1 MRFSR
6 TFGFRIVFCFSLL
19 IIAIIINTAISH
31 RIVVKIRDKHQEVT
45 EILNPSIRALSEF
58 RSIVLQTK
66 DHLQLWEFSG
76 RDTNSPR
83 LNDVRSLL
91 QTKMPE
97 AHQQIS
103 DLSSRWNQED
113 REAYETFYI
122 FINDSLLTHISGF
135 ISSLSYAGEAD
146 SLFMPSSLPLLLN
159 SYQFTDIQ
167 LLDLIRKFDQEA
179 REANQVIQSTYSTS
193 GRIIL
198 INGIVIALA
207 AILIAILLFYSIS
220 IPIKKYRNTISSM
233 GRGIIPEEKFREGT
247 DELGRIGS
255 ALNSLIQ
262 GLKNLTTF
270 SEDMGKGNFKSDFKP
285 LSEGDTL
292 GNSLIQLRENLRTAT
307 IEEEKRKREDERRN
321 WSSQGIARFSEILR
335 EHTNDL
341 DKLASKLISE
351 LVKYLGAQVGGLFL
365 IRSGDKDEK
374 EIYLV
379 ASYAYD
385 RIKHLQKTI
394 QVGEGLVGRCVQE
407 GNTIFLTDIPE
418 DYIRIKSGLG
428 EDNPRCLL
436 IVPLRLNEEITGVIE
451 IATLEV
457 FEEFQIEFIE
467 RIGTSIASSISAAFA
482 EELKKAK
489 T

>member
-1 MRFSR
+1 MRFPR
-6 TFGFRIVFCFSLL
+6 TFGFRIAFGFSLL
-19 IIAIIINTAISH
+19 IIAIIINTVISR
-31 RIVVKIRDKHQEVT
+31 RIVFKILETQQEAT

-66 DHLQLWEFSG
+66 DDLQSWEFSG
-76 RDTNSPR
+76 RDTDSPA

-91 QTKMPE
+91 QTKMPDTHE
-97 AHQQIS
+97 QIS
-103 DLSSRWNQED
+103 DLSSEWDQGD
-113 REAYETFYI
+113 REIYENLYT

-135 ISSLSYAGEAD
+135 ISSLYQMSDAD
-146 SLFMPSSLPLLLN
+146 SLITRSSLSLLLD
-159 SYQFTDIQ
+159 SYRFTDVQ
-167 LLDLIRKFDQEA
+167 LLDLIRKFEQEA
-179 REANQVIQSTYSTS
+179 QEADQTIQATYSTS
-193 GRIIL
+193 RNIIL
-198 INGIVIALA
+198 INGIIIALA
-207 AILIAILLFYSIS
+207 AILIAILLFYSIFN
-220 IPIKKYRNTISSM
+220 PIKKYRNTISSM
-233 GRGIIPEEKFREGT
+233 GRGILPEEKFREGT

-270 SEDMGKGNFKSDFKP
+270 SEEMGKGNFKSGFKP
-285 LSEGDTL
+285 LSDGDIL
-292 GNSLIQLRENLRTAT
+292 GNSLIQLRENLRTAA
-307 IEEEKRKREDERRN
+307 IEEEKRKREDQRRN
-321 WSSQGIARFSEILR
+321 WSNQGIARFSEILR
-335 EHTNDL
+335 EHTDDL

-351 LVKYLGAQVGGLFL
+351 LVKYLGAKVGGLFL
-365 IRSGDKDEK
+365 IRSGNNKEK
-374 EIYLV
+374 EIELV

-385 RIKHLQKTI
+385 RVKHLQKSI

-467 RIGTSIASSISAAFA
+467 RIGTSIASSISAAYA
-482 EELKKAK
+482 DKLKK
-489 T
+489 TNT